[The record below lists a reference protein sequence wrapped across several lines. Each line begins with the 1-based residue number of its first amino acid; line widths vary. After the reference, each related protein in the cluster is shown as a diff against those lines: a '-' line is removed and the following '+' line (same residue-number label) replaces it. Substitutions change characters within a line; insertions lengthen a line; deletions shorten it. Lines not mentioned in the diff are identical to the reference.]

1 MLLFIFVAYCHLAR
15 KPFRAPQSKFLAG
28 IGLMAGVTYAS
39 LSSLQRLMGLEPNFS
54 EVARYGALSPS
65 ELERKQNQIN
75 TPNAQL
81 IDNEAD

>member
-1 MLLFIFVAYCHLAR
+1 
-15 KPFRAPQSKFLAG
+15 
-28 IGLMAGVTYAS
+28 MAGVTYAS